1 MAMSMQCTFVPQFL
15 SSSLAVRGDVINF
28 DDVSVLKE
36 QFTPATFSSLL
47 LKELSQQSIEHG
59 MGSESFAPI
68 QQIPV
73 VGASCSFDL
82 DMTLDLGLVMLPE
95 KRSPIGEAP
104 PFPLIDMP
112 VVVRNPDHAFVRMS
126 AFGPALKL
134 LKEDV
139 SAVMEGFCGHHTAII
154 IRPFEYHLVQFF
166 DELSLWGMDVL
177 SDEELQFLEMSL
189 DRLFTWGDDGFEA
202 ECVIIPIQRIHFY
215 DAVWQYAAHAV
226 IIFVL
231 TAAQTEEKPV

>member
-1 MAMSMQCTFVPQFL
+1 MGTIDPSCVSLIMAMSMQCTFVPQFL

-82 DMTLDLGLVMLPE
+82 DVSLDLGLVVLPQE
-95 KRSPIGEAP
+95 RSPVGEDP
-104 PFPLIDMP
+104 
-112 VVVRNPDHAFVRMS
+112 S
-126 AFGPALKL
+126 
-134 LKEDV
+134 
-139 SAVMEGFCGHHTAII
+139 
-154 IRPFEYHLVQFF
+154 
-166 DELSLWGMDVL
+166 LSLVH
-177 SDEELQFLEMSL
+177 
-189 DRLFTWGDDGFEA
+189 
-202 ECVIIPIQRIHFY
+202 VP
-215 DAVWQYAAHAV
+215 V
-226 IIFVL
+226 FV
-231 TAAQTEEKPV
+231 